1 MPDTEHN
8 DQAQVSK
15 TRRKRTMEALQK
27 LGEALLTFDNDALL
41 KLDLPEP
48 LLDALH
54 TANRIKAHGAR
65 RRQLQ
70 YIGKLM
76 RQLDTAPIEAAVQ
89 ARQHQHTTNTREF
102 HLLEELREALI
113 TGGDT
118 TLATVLQHFP
128 MADRQRLR
136 KLARQARKERE
147 DNQPPKA
154 SRTLFRYLRELQ
166 EESGVMEESDLPG
179 QTI

>member
-1 MPDTEHN
+1 MQDTEHN
-8 DQAQVSK
+8 DQAPVSK

-27 LGEALLTFDNDALL
+27 LGEALLGFDNDALL
-41 KLDLPEP
+41 KLDLPDP
-48 LLDALH
+48 LLDALY
-54 TANRIKAHGAR
+54 TANRIKSHGAR

-76 RQLDTAPIEAAVQ
+76 RQVDTAPIEAAVQ
-89 ARQHQHTTNTREF
+89 ARQHQHTTNTRGF

-113 TGGDT
+113 TGGDA

-136 KLARQARKERE
+136 KLARQARKERA

-154 SRTLFRYLRELQ
+154 ARTLFRYLRELQ
-166 EESGVMEESDLPG
+166 EEPG
-179 QTI
+179 KLT